1 MFKWNIIVILFTLNV
16 FAEDEQIDTNTLEI
30 VKTAE
35 TTQSVEK
42 SEQHVN
48 NVNLIPEDNAI
59 TIEQAPITKIEE
71 SISHE
76 NQYIDS
82 TKQSLQ
88 NTKIP
93 FEINANLTYS
103 QLNYNM
109 LTYADSILKWRDTKG
124 FGGDL
129 SVTANITNKFSVIGG
144 FSQTK
149 LSGGVMS
156 DYDMANSYPNS
167 GVFSESQSMSGNIKN
182 ISFLLGYDF
191 KTNLK
196 NTFTGLIG
204 FRQYNLALNPT
215 NIYQV
220 QVNLDNNTA
229 GLGYYGGASQDTK
242 MVTKGLQIGFNYE
255 RRTSENHN
263 YSVFTSVFLPTNF
276 SSVQY
281 NWGYNDDEQWD
292 WKLNNSGIEP
302 FENFGLNV
310 KLQSQVKVSQNIW
323 WNYYAFLN
331 TIMVKSSTE
340 VDRKNNGATIYTIG
354 NAKNARMNQFGIGT
368 GISFK

>member
-1 MFKWNIIVILFTLNV
+1 MFKWIILILFTLNV
-16 FAEDEQIDTNTLEI
+16 SAEDEQIDTNTPEI
-30 VKTAE
+30 VQMVE

-48 NVNLIPEDNAI
+48 IILPEDNAI
-59 TIEQAPITKIEE
+59 TIEQAPITKTEKT
-71 SISHE
+71 ISHE
-76 NQYIDS
+76 SQYINDN
-82 TKQSLQ
+82 TRQYLQ

-93 FEINANLTYS
+93 FEINANLIYS
-103 QLNYNM
+103 QLNYNII
-109 LTYADSILKWRDTKG
+109 TYADSILKWRDAKG
-124 FGGDL
+124 LGGEFYA
-129 SVTANITNKFSVIGG
+129 TANITNKFSVIGG
-144 FSQTK
+144 FSQSK

-204 FRQYNLALNPT
+204 FRQYNLALNPENVYKVGIYT
-215 NIYQV
+215 NKSTGTLNYHEGQ
-220 QVNLDNNTA
+220 
-229 GLGYYGGASQDTK
+229 SQNTK
-242 MVTKGLQIGFNYE
+242 MTTRGLQIGFNYE

-263 YSVFTSVFLPTNF
+263 YNIFTSIFLPTNF
-276 SSVQY
+276 SSTQY
-281 NWGYNDDEQWD
+281 NWGYNQDGQWD
-292 WKLNNSGIEP
+292 WKLISSGIEP

-323 WNYYAFLN
+323 WNYYVFLN
-331 TIMVKSSTE
+331 TIMMKSSME
-340 VDRKNNGATIYTIG
+340 VDRKNNGATIYTLG
-354 NAKNARMNQFGIGT
+354 NAKNAKMNQFGIGT

>member
-16 FAEDEQIDTNTLEI
+16 FAEDEQIDTNTPEN
-30 VKTAE
+30 VQMVE
-35 TTQSVEK
+35 TIQSVEK

-48 NVNLIPEDNAI
+48 IIPEDNAI
-59 TIEQAPITKIEE
+59 TIEQTPIRKTEE
-71 SISHE
+71 TISHE
-76 NQYIDS
+76 SQYIDN
-82 TKQSLQ
+82 TKQYLQ

-129 SVTANITNKFSVIGG
+129 SITANITNKFSVIGG

-167 GVFSESQSMSGNIKN
+167 GVFSESQNMSGNIKN

-196 NTFTGLIG
+196 NKFTGLIG
-204 FRQYNLALNPT
+204 FRQYNLTLNPE
-215 NIYQV
+215 NIYKVGIYINKSIGTLNYHEGQ
-220 QVNLDNNTA
+220 
-229 GLGYYGGASQDTK
+229 SQNAK
-242 MVTKGLQIGFNYE
+242 MVIKGLQIGFNYE
-255 RRTSENHN
+255 HRSSENHN

-276 SSVQY
+276 SSTQY
-281 NWGYNDDEQWD
+281 NWGYNTDGEWD
-292 WKLNNSGIEP
+292 WKLSSSGVEP

-310 KLQSQVKVSQNIW
+310 KLQSQVKVTQNIW

-331 TIMVKSSTE
+331 TIMMKSSTE
-340 VDRKNNGATIYTIG
+340 VDRKNNGATIYTVG

-368 GISFK
+368 GISLR